1 MGRKIDRC
9 LWQMK
14 GDFSSGSDL
23 PIGELHRNEDR
34 GLVTTGSA
42 REFKLY
48 KRTIAQASKQFNI
61 YRGVAQ
67 LVAR

>member
-9 LWQMK
+9 LWQTK

-23 PIGELHRNEDR
+23 AIGELQRNEDR

-42 REFKLY
+42 CEFKFY
-48 KRTIAQASKQFNI
+48 KRTIA
-61 YRGVAQ
+61 RV
-67 LVAR
+67 